1 MFSIY
6 AIVCV
11 KFFALTKQEESAVW
25 LASCKI
31 IAQQLS
37 AAGHLATSISQSILI
52 SLIKIKN
59 LDRLSKYLSRF

>member
-11 KFFALTKQEESAVW
+11 KIFALTKQEESAVW
-25 LASCKI
+25 LASGKI

-37 AAGHLATSISQSILI
+37 AAGHLATSFGRVS
-52 SLIKIKN
+52 
-59 LDRLSKYLSRF
+59 